1 VFSLWDP
8 RVWAAIVVALVISHG
23 AVGYKAYRMG
33 QDNII
38 AETSKIIDAEV
49 RTRDAAL
56 AATAD
61 AISKIEVKYVTVR
74 QKAETVVREVPV
86 YTDCTHSDDGMRLV
100 NEALRQPTR
109 DGKLPA
115 SNGTDRQ

>member
-1 VFSLWDP
+1 
-8 RVWAAIVVALVISHG
+8 
-23 AVGYKAYRMG
+23 MG

-61 AISKIEVKYVTVR
+61 AIAKMEIKYVTVR

-86 YTDCTHSDDGMRLV
+86 YRDCTHSDDGLRLV
-100 NEALRQPTR
+100 NEALREPA
-109 DGKLPA
+109 GSGELPPA
-115 SNGTDRQ
+115 GPPN